1 MTLRKSLSSWI
12 LLLALVCACGAMAYG
27 QEREEVRRTF
37 DLNPGATVSLVNIS
51 GNITITSWAGTQAEM
66 VAIKTGAA
74 DKIKEVEISVEAKP
88 SHLRIET
95 VYPKKRNNNV
105 SVSFDLK
112 VPRSVN
118 LDSIRSVSGSIK
130 MTDIDGRVVG
140 RSVSGNVEAQRLGKE
155 ANVESVSGNVIAS
168 DVAGRT
174 SASSVSGN
182 AHAANIKGDL
192 DAKSVSGHVQI
203 TGSDGYVKGESVS
216 GNVSISNSNP
226 SDLKASTVS
235 GSVQFDGKLNASGRY
250 ELKSH
255 SGTVAVNLPA
265 DSNFAV
271 EASTFSGSIK
281 SDFEMKLWGSEGAKS
296 IKGTVGSGG
305 PTVVLSSFSGNVS
318 IRRK

>member
-1 MTLRKSLSSWI
+1 MTLRKSLSYWI
-12 LLLALVCACGAMAYG
+12 SSMALVCACGAMTYG

-37 DLNPGATVSLVNIS
+37 DLNPGATVSLDNIS

-74 DKIKEVEISVEAKP
+74 DKIKEVEISVEANP

-95 VYPKKRNNNV
+95 IYPKKRNNNV

-118 LDSIRSVSGSIK
+118 LDSIKSVSGSIK

-168 DVAGRT
+168 NVAGRT

-192 DAKSVSGHVQI
+192 DAKSVSGNVQI
-203 TGSDGYVKGESVS
+203 TGSEGYVKGESVS
-216 GNVSISNSNP
+216 GNVFIGNSSP

-255 SGTVAVNLPA
+255 SGTVVINLPA

-281 SDFEMKLWGSEGAKS
+281 SDFEMKLWGMEGAKS
-296 IKGTVGSGG
+296 IKGTVGTGG
-305 PTVVLSSFSGNVS
+305 PTVALSSFSGNVS